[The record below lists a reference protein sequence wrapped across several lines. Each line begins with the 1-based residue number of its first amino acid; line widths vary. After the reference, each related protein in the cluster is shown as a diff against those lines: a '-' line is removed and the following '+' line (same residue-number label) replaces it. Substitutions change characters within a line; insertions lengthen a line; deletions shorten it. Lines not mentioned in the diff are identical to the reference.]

1 MPKHIGRYEIVREIG
16 KGAMGIVYEGR
27 DPVIGRRVAIKTA
40 RKDIVETGGRGP
52 EIMERFLR
60 EARAAGTLSHPNII
74 TIFEADE
81 DKGLAYIAMEYIES
95 GTLRDLITQ
104 KRRLDP
110 ERIVAIGAAI
120 CSALALAHD
129 QGIVHRDIKPANIM
143 MLPDGSVKVADF
155 GIAHVSDS
163 NLTQEGSM
171 IGTPFY
177 MSPEQFMAQKVD
189 GRSDLFSVGIIVY
202 ELLTG
207 ERPFTGE
214 ALSTVMHQVLKVNPV
229 PPHEFNYAVSE
240 SLSQVVMK
248 ALSKSPAKRY
258 ASGRAM
264 AAALLESLK
273 EHPDPVVL
281 GFAPSPEQN
290 AATMALD
297 GNTGMTLTGSRS
309 GIAESVA
316 GLPETPGAAKASAA
330 TMPTPPGALPE
341 QEPEPAAKSPAAPTE
356 RYRVRKP
363 MALVATAVFLAVV
376 AGLYVF
382 APRGDTPPLTNG
394 NSRGKEGNRAD
405 IPQKAGGSYVGV
417 VDFVNVYLAD
427 TPEAYSDAEIKGDY
441 TKCNEN
447 GQADLKVTDPE
458 TGSLI
463 LEKKGVTNGPIR
475 LPGKPAKIKVEF
487 SKDGYLP
494 VEEVRVA
501 ESPEETFRIE
511 KVVLKKRPAG

>member
-1 MPKHIGRYEIVREIG
+1 MPESEIPRQIGRYEIVRELG

-27 DPVIGRRVAIKTA
+27 DPIIGRRVAIKTA

-81 DKGLAYIAMEYIES
+81 DRGLAYIAMEYIES
-95 GTLRDLITQ
+95 GTLRDLIAQ

-120 CSALALAHD
+120 CNALALAHD
-129 QGIVHRDIKPANIM
+129 QGIVHRDIKPANMM

-189 GRSDLFSVGIIVY
+189 GRSDLFSVGIILY

-258 ASGRAM
+258 ANGRAM

-273 EHPDPVVL
+273 ENPDPVVL
-281 GFAPSPEQN
+281 GFAPGPEQN
-290 AATMALD
+290 AATMALN
-297 GNTGMTLTGSRS
+297 GNTGITLTGTES
-309 GIAESVA
+309 GVAESVA
-316 GLPETPGAAKASAA
+316 RLPKTPGAA
-330 TMPTPPGALPE
+330 TMQTPPGTLPE
-341 QEPEPAAKSPAAPTE
+341 DKPKPVAKPAASTMGRSRLKKQAAL
-356 RYRVRKP
+356 
-363 MALVATAVFLAVV
+363 LVGAVV
-376 AGLYVF
+376 VAVVVGVYFF
-382 APRGDTPPLTNG
+382 ALRGDTPSLTRSDSAGQQGNG
-394 NSRGKEGNRAD
+394 VDTPRG
-405 IPQKAGGSYVGV
+405 AGGNYIGM
-417 VDFVNVYLAD
+417 VDFLNVYLAD
-427 TPEAYSDAEIKGDY
+427 TPEAYTDAEIRGDY
-441 TKCNEN
+441 TKCNAN
-447 GQADLKVTDPE
+447 GRADLKVTDPE
-458 TGSLI
+458 TGALI
-463 LEKKGVTNGPIR
+463 LKKEGVSNGPFP
-475 LPGKPAKIKVEF
+475 LPGKPRKIKVEF

-494 VEEVRVA
+494 IEEVRVA
-501 ESPEETFRIE
+501 EGPEETFRIE
-511 KVVLKKRPAG
+511 RVVLKKSPDG